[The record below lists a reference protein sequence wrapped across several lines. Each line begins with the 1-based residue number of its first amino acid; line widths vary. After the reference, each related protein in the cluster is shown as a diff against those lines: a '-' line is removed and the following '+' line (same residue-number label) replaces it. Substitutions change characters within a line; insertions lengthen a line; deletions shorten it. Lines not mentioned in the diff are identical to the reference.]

1 MEADARA
8 RLVGLVNA
16 KLKMADDV
24 LARVPALKSDEAI
37 RVLVTASDELDE
49 LRYRDGFSV
58 EVSMGDDELS
68 RLQDEL
74 ETRKEAL
81 HRRWSELSPK
91 HN

>member
-1 MEADARA
+1 M
-8 RLVGLVNA
+8 NA

-24 LARVPALKSDEAI
+24 LARVPAVASDEAI
-37 RVLVTASDELDE
+37 RMLVAAADELDE

-58 EVSMGDDELS
+58 EVSMQDDELG
-68 RLQDEL
+68 RLQGQL